1 MKNLNKIFAGLFAC
15 ALTLGAPSCGDDF
28 LEEDAGHLLSDALLQ
43 TPEGVENM
51 VGSLYAD
58 IRWWGGF
65 EWAYGTTLYGCDEFT
80 VAASNCAFPWNDYS
94 AEFGPLNYSGGGDS
108 KNCPG
113 VNAIWDQM
121 YFGISTAN
129 LIIASEAM
137 MPASIHD
144 RALGE
149 AYFLRG
155 YNYLRLFGQ
164 YGGVVLQTQP
174 VEVQGASV
182 PRNYKRASE
191 EEVLNQI
198 IDDFKHA
205 YELIP
210 ADNSWIYYA
219 WTKYTAAHFYAK
231 ALLYRQS
238 ERCVDWNSKYDKKAD
253 LDLAIKLCDEVITAR
268 PLENDYN
275 NLYAHWT
282 GTDCAIEKS
291 QEILMAIPHNE
302 NTNTDGRFGNR
313 TYNYFNPQ
321 FSNFAGDYIKRG
333 QYIGGMDFQRCR
345 PTEYAYNVFDNVNDS
360 RMWKTYK
367 TVYGYNNYVK
377 PEDMWDI
384 KKDDEGKPE
393 KDKNGKE
400 IHQSCP
406 EGAEPEMGDP
416 GIMFILNKKG
426 TSVAKYGTIGRA
438 GESHT
443 FVYPDGVGPEEW
455 GGKWVPNV
463 IPLYDGDKYEMDQH
477 GASGDPNTCNCFC
490 GINKTEDG
498 TRTAEKGDAHRDITL
513 ARVGETYL
521 IKAECQVRNGDD
533 AGALATINW
542 LRARAE
548 YKAGEDREAY
558 EDGTQAFNGDRTNST
573 AAKTTAKGNKDKNGK
588 KITNMQAYEY
598 SYIKKNTYCIST
610 GLTKPEGGWGR
621 SNLQISSWS
630 NLPEEDK
637 AILAK
642 LGVDAGSLEGKIHF
656 IMNERTRELLGEWNR
671 WEELSR
677 TKTLVKRAKAFNQRA
692 AANIKDYH
700 NLRPIPQTFID
711 GLLDDNGQNLTPE
724 AKAAM
729 QNPGY

>member
-15 ALTLGAPSCGDDF
+15 AMILGAPSCGNDF
-28 LEEDAGHLLSDALLQ
+28 LEEDAGHKISDALLD
-43 TPEGVENM
+43 TPEGVEKM
-51 VGSLYAD
+51 VGSLYAN
-58 IRWWGGF
+58 IRWWGGY
-65 EWAYGTTLYGCDEFT
+65 EWAYATTLYGADEFT
-80 VAASNCAFPWNDYS
+80 VAASNCAEPWNDYT
-94 AEFGPLNYSGGGDS
+94 ANFGPSNWKGTVGDS
-108 KNCPG
+108 KNNPG
-113 VNAIWDQM
+113 VDEIWNQM

-129 LIIASEAM
+129 LLIASEAM

-164 YGGVVLQTQP
+164 YGRVVLQTEP
-174 VEVQGASV
+174 VEVQGANV
-182 PRNYKRASE
+182 PRNYKLASE

-198 IDDFKHA
+198 IEDFQKA

-210 ADNSWIYYA
+210 ANNNWIYYA

-238 ERCVDWNSKYDKKAD
+238 ERCADWNSKYAKKTD
-253 LDLAIKLCDEVITAR
+253 LDLAIKLCDEVIGAR

-275 NLYAHWT
+275 KLYAHWT
-282 GTDCAIEKS
+282 GTDCSIEKS
-291 QEILMAIPHNE
+291 KEILMAIPHNE
-302 NTNTDGRFGNR
+302 GSTSGRYGNR
-313 TYNYFNPQ
+313 TYNYFNSQ
-321 FSNFAGDYIKRG
+321 FSNYSAGYVQRG

-360 RMWKTYK
+360 RLWKTFK
-367 TVYGYNNYVK
+367 TVFGYNNYKK
-377 PEDMWDI
+377 PEDMQ
-384 KKDDEGKPE
+384 KAG
-393 KDKNGKE
+393 
-400 IHQSCP
+400 CP
-406 EGAEPEMGDP
+406 AGAEPELGQP

-426 TSVAKYGTIGRA
+426 DQIVSKYGTVGRA
-438 GESHT
+438 GEEHT
-443 FVYPDGVGPEEW
+443 FVYPEGVGPKEW

-463 IPLYDGDKYEMDQH
+463 VPLYDGNDYHMDKH
-477 GASGDPNTCNCFC
+477 GASGDPNTCNCYC
-490 GINKTEDG
+490 SINKVEDG
-498 TRTAEKGDAHRDITL
+498 TRTAEKGDSHRDITL
-513 ARVGETYL
+513 ARTGETYL

-533 AGALATINW
+533 AGALATINQ

-558 EDGTQAFNGDRTNST
+558 EDGSQAFNGDRTNST
-573 AAKTTAKGNKDKNGK
+573 ANSNTAKKNKQPVYENGK
-588 KITNMQAYEY
+588 PAYDDKGNLKTEIINNQKAYEY
-598 SYIKKNTYCIST
+598 TYIKKNTYCIST
-610 GLTKPEGGWGR
+610 GLSKPEEGWGK
-621 SNLQISSWS
+621 SNLYIDSWS
-630 NLPEEDK
+630 SLPAEDQ

-642 LGVDAGSLEGKIHF
+642 LGVDAGSLDGKIHF
-656 IMNERTRELLGEWNR
+656 ILNERTRELLGEWNR

-677 TKTLVKRAKAFNQRA
+677 TKTLVKRAKAFNLRA
-692 AANIKDYH
+692 AGNIKDHH

-711 GLLDDNGQNLTPE
+711 GLLDDNGQNLTDE

>member
-1 MKNLNKIFAGLFAC
+1 MKNMNKIFAGIFAC
-15 ALTLGAPSCGDDF
+15 ALVLGAPSCGDDF
-28 LEEDAGHLLSDALLQ
+28 LEEDAGHLISDGLLK
-43 TPEGVENM
+43 TPEGVEQM
-51 VGSLYAD
+51 VGGLYAD
-58 IRWWGGF
+58 IRWWGGY

-80 VAASNCAFPWNDYS
+80 VAGSNCAEPWNDYTANFS
-94 AEFGPLNYSGGGDS
+94 ALNWSGTTGDA
-108 KNCPG
+108 KNNPAID
-113 VNAIWDQM
+113 AIWNQM

-129 LIIASEAM
+129 LLISSEDM

-164 YGGVVLQTQP
+164 YGGVILQTKP
-174 VEVQGASV
+174 AEVVGGQV
-182 PRNYKRASE
+182 KRNYKRASE

-210 ADNSWIYYA
+210 ADNNWVYYA

-238 ERCVDWNSKYDKKAD
+238 ERCADWNSKYPKKAD
-253 LDLAIKLCDEVITAR
+253 LDLAIQLCDEVMTNR
-268 PLENDYN
+268 PLETDYN

-282 GTDCAIEKS
+282 GTDCATEKS
-291 QEILMAIPHNE
+291 KEILMAIPHNE
-302 NTNTDGRFGNR
+302 GSTSGRYGNR

-321 FSNFAGDYIKRG
+321 FSNFAGGYVQRG

-360 RMWKTYK
+360 RLWKTFK
-367 TVYGYNNYVK
+367 TVYGYNDYKAPDV
-377 PEDMWDI
+377 M
-384 KKDDEGKPE
+384 KKAGCPT
-393 KDKNGKE
+393 GKE
-400 IHQSCP
+400 P
-406 EGAEPEMGDP
+406 KLGDP

-426 TSVAKYGTIGRA
+426 TDVTSTHGTIGRA
-438 GESHT
+438 GEQHK
-443 FVYPDGVGPEEW
+443 FVYPQNVGPAQW
-455 GGKWVPNV
+455 GDKWVPNV
-463 IPLYDGDKYEMDQH
+463 LPLYIGENYEMDKH
-477 GASGDPNTCNCFC
+477 GASGDPNTCNFYC

-498 TRTAEKGDAHRDITL
+498 TRTAEKGDSHRDITL
-513 ARVGETYL
+513 ARTGETYL

-533 AGALATINW
+533 AGALATINA
-542 LRARAE
+542 LRARAA
-548 YKAGEDREAY
+548 YKSGEDREAY
-558 EDGTQAFNGDRTNST
+558 EDGSQAFNGDRTN
-573 AAKTTAKGNKDKNGK
+573 TTATAITAKKNKEEDGTQMSNQK
-588 KITNMQAYEY
+588 AYEY

-610 GLTKPEGGWGR
+610 GQTAPAGGWPA
-621 SNLQISSWS
+621 SNLAISDWS
-630 NLPEEDK
+630 NLPDEDK
-637 AILAK
+637 AILSK
-642 LGVDAGSLEGKIHF
+642 LGVDASSLEGKIHF

-677 TKTLVKRAKAFNQRA
+677 TKTLVKRAKAFNTRA
-692 AANIKDYH
+692 AANIQDHH

-711 GLLDDNGQNLTPE
+711 GLLDDNGNNLTPE